1 MLMSDALCIVK
12 YLIHDLPIPDL
23 GSKVTVLTV
32 HPILFIGALYH
43 LYSYSMKI
51 VIDNL
56 EMKELDSVS
65 IMLSPDFNNKA
76 WVWFLCLHFPPPDLK
91 HWIGFFYTVL

>member
-43 LYSYSMKI
+43 RHLLPGKN
-51 VIDNL
+51 DNI
-56 EMKELDSVS
+56 K
-65 IMLSPDFNNKA
+65 SPDQ
-76 WVWFLCLHFPPPDLK
+76 HFSKYSLR
-91 HWIGFFYTVL
+91 IINVQIY